1 MVQFAK
7 LRLAG
12 FKSFV
17 EPTEL
22 LIEPGLTGVIGPNGC
37 GKSNLVEALRWAMG
51 ETSPKSMR
59 GTGMEDVIFAGT
71 ANRPARNMAEVTI
84 ALENNDRSA
93 PAAFNDSD
101 LLEISRRIERDAG
114 SAYRVNGQDVRA
126 RDVQLLFADSSTGAH
141 SPALVSQGRVGALI
155 SAKPKDRRAILEEA
169 AGITGLHSRRHE
181 AELRLKGAETN
192 LTRLDDVIG
201 QLETQLGSLKR
212 QARQATRYRN
222 LQGHIRR
229 AEAMVLH
236 LKWAEAKD
244 SVEKAKQGLSEAEK
258 AVAQL
263 TEEAAQK
270 SREQA
275 EAQLALPPLR
285 EAEAETAAKLHRLAV
300 ERDTIAQEEERAKA
314 KMSELAARL
323 DQLQSDLEREGLRV
337 RDAHDAIERLG
348 DEKTRLEAA
357 QNAETETLANAQ
369 TRVEEAATRVRGAE
383 DRLGGMTEKAA
394 ALTARRSSFEREVR
408 ETEARRDRLDS
419 QLQTLSDDRKKLEAE
434 MANDAALSAAK
445 TRMAEAET
453 AIETAQAAQ
462 ARAEEQRA
470 RAEQEEQQKRESL
483 SELRAGAHKLKAE
496 EQALSNLLAVQTAG
510 AAAPLVDLVE
520 VTPGFEAALGAALG
534 DDLDLPIDDSAP
546 AHWHDLGP
554 LPAARPLPD
563 GATPL
568 SQFVKAPDALNR
580 RLSQTGLV
588 DSAEQGRALASQ
600 LAQGQRLVT
609 RKGDL
614 WRWDGLTAAAEA
626 PTSAAKRLEQK
637 NRLADVRV
645 ERAAAD
651 RAVEDAQNGY
661 DEVRVAAMDA
671 AQADKEARA
680 DRRIAEDSLA
690 KARRALAE
698 AEQINAKR
706 TSKLTALI
714 DQHERLSADRSETL
728 NRLNEAQTGLSGLEP
743 AHDLNEAIAAL
754 RQELEALR
762 AELAEA
768 RSAHMGHKRDAQ
780 ARAERLEAIAREL
793 ADWQKRHDEAGGH
806 VEALKTRQAEVT
818 AERTA
823 LENRPAELAQKRNQL
838 MDTIREA
845 EQARQQAA
853 DKLAD
858 AEARLSEADKATK
871 QVQDR
876 LGEAREIRAKFA
888 ATVEGGEERMADAA
902 ARIHDVLG
910 CQAKD
915 ALAQAEHDPDK
926 DLPKLADI
934 DEKLEKLKRERENL
948 GAVNLR
954 ADEEAQELTE
964 QIEGMLQERQDLETA
979 IHRLRGGIASLNR
992 EGRERL
998 TAAFTSVNEKFSR
1011 LFTELFGGGEA
1022 HLEFVESDDPLAAGL
1037 EIYASP
1043 PGKKLQVMTL
1053 LSGGEQALT
1062 ALALI
1067 FAVFLTNPS
1076 PICVLDEVDA
1086 PLDDAN
1092 VDRFCNLVETIGE
1105 ETGTR
1110 FLIITHHAVTMA
1122 RMHRLFG
1129 VTMAERGVSQLVSV
1143 NLNAAEELLAAE

>member
-1 MVQFAK
+1 MVQFSK
-7 LRLAG
+7 LRLVG

-71 ANRPARNMAEVTI
+71 TNRPARNMAEVTI
-84 ALENNDRSA
+84 ALENNDRTA
-93 PAAFNDSD
+93 PSAFNDAD

-201 QLETQLGSLKR
+201 QLEGQLASLKR

-244 SVEKAKQGLSEAEK
+244 SVERAKQGLSEAEQ
-258 AVAQL
+258 AVARL

-275 EAQLALPPLR
+275 EAQMALPPLR
-285 EAEAETAAKLHRLAV
+285 EAEATEAAKLHRLAV
-300 ERDTIAQEEERAKA
+300 ERDTIAQEEQRAKA
-314 KMSELAARL
+314 KMAELAARL
-323 DQLQSDLEREGLRV
+323 DQLASDLEREEVRV
-337 RDAHDAIERLG
+337 RDARDAIERLG

-357 QNAETETLANAQ
+357 RDAEQDTLARAQ
-369 TRVEEAATRVRGAE
+369 VRVEDAATRVRGAE
-383 DRLGGMTEKAA
+383 DRLGGLTEKAA
-394 ALTARRSSFEREVR
+394 ALTARRSSFEREIR
-408 ETEARRDRLDS
+408 DGEARRDRLDA
-419 QLQTLSDDRKKLEAE
+419 QLKTIADDRQKLDAE
-434 MANDAALSAAK
+434 MQNDAALQAAK

-453 AIETAQAAQ
+453 AIEQALAAQ
-462 ARAEEQRA
+462 ARAEEARQTAEQAEQAKREMLSEA
-470 RAEQEEQQKRESL
+470 RAL
-483 SELRAGAHKLKAE
+483 AHKLKAE
-496 EQALSNLLAVQTAG
+496 EQALSNLLAVQAAG
-510 AAAPLVDLVE
+510 AAAPLVDLVT
-520 VTPGFEAALGAALG
+520 VTPGYETALGAALG
-534 DDLDLPIDDSAP
+534 DDLDLPLDEASP
-546 AHWHDLGP
+546 AHWQDLGP
-554 LPAARPLPD
+554 LPAARDLPA
-563 GATPL
+563 GVRPL
-568 SQFVKAPDALNR
+568 SDFVDAPAALAR
-580 RLSQTGLV
+580 RLGQTGLV
-588 DSAEQGRALASQ
+588 DSPEQGRALAAQ

-609 RKGDL
+609 RAGDL

-626 PTSAAKRLEQK
+626 PTAAAKRLEQK

-651 RAVEDAQNGY
+651 RAVEDAQNVY
-661 DEVRVAAMDA
+661 DETRVAAMDA
-671 AQADKEARA
+671 TDKDKEARA
-680 DRRIAEDSLA
+680 DRRIAEDALG
-690 KARRALAE
+690 KARRMLAE

-706 TSKLTALI
+706 VT
-714 DQHERLSADRSETL
+714 RLSALTDQHDRLGADRTETL
-728 NRLNEAQTGLSGLEP
+728 ARLTEAQSGLAGLEP
-743 AHDLNEAIAAL
+743 AHDLNDQIAQL

-768 RSAHMGHKRDAQ
+768 RTAHMGLKRESE
-780 ARAERLEAIAREL
+780 ARAERLALVTREL
-793 ADWQKRHDEAGGH
+793 ADWQNRHQGANGH
-806 VEALKTRQAEVT
+806 VEDLKARQAEVT
-818 AERTA
+818 AEREA
-823 LENRPAELAQKRNQL
+823 MAAMPGELEKKRGAL

-845 EQARQQAA
+845 EAARQGAA
-853 DKLAD
+853 DRL
-858 AEARLSEADKATK
+858 AEAETRLAEADKATK
-871 QVQDR
+871 DVQDR

-910 CQAKD
+910 CQARD
-915 ALAQAEHDPDK
+915 ALAQAEHDPEQE
-926 DLPKLADI
+926 LPALSAI
-934 DEKLEKLKRERENL
+934 EEKLEKLKRERESL

-964 QIEGMLQERQDLETA
+964 QMDGMLQERQDLETA

-998 TAAFTSVNEKFSR
+998 TTAFTSVNEKFSR
-1011 LFTELFGGGEA
+1011 LFTDLFGGGEA
-1022 HLEFVESDDPLAAGL
+1022 HLEFVESDDPLSAGL

-1092 VDRFCNLVETIGE
+1092 VDRFCNLVEKIGE